1 MEGEIYLK
9 NLISLSMR
17 FGDIRGLIYQFS
29 HFIQFTAPICTCSI
43 LQINIL
49 GVFHPRVKRLLI
61 QIILH
66 RIIIK
71 LVEIM
76 YVLPI

>member
-17 FGDIRGLIYQFS
+17 FGDIRGLIYQLS
-29 HFIQFTAPICTCSI
+29 HLIQFTAPIRTCSI

-49 GVFHPRVKRLLI
+49 GVFHPRVK
-61 QIILH
+61 
-66 RIIIK
+66 
-71 LVEIM
+71 
-76 YVLPI
+76 